1 MSKKITSKQINAL
14 AQAAIAIKKNSYSPY
29 SHFKVGA
36 AVLTEDGQ
44 IYSGT
49 NIENASFGLTL
60 CAERNAIF
68 AAICQGHRRVAALA
82 LCTDSVKGQK
92 FGTPC
97 GACRQVMTEFMDAK
111 APVILVAEG
120 KKGAFTIYKKPLKD
134 FMPYSFT
141 EF

>member
-1 MSKKITSKQINAL
+1 MSKKITTEQINQL
-14 AQAAIAIKKNSYSPY
+14 AKAAISVKKNSYSPY

-36 AVLTEDGQ
+36 AVLTADGK
-44 IYSGT
+44 IYTGT
-49 NIENASFGLTL
+49 NIENASFGLTI

-68 AAICQGHRRVAALA
+68 SAVCDGQRAILALA
-82 LCTDSVKGQK
+82 LCTDPVKGQK

-97 GACRQVMTEFMDAK
+97 GACRQVMTEFMQAN
-111 APVILVAEG
+111 APVILVSQD
-120 KKGAFTIYKKPLKD
+120 KKGKLMLYKKPLKN

>member
-1 MSKKITSKQINAL
+1 MNTKITSQQINAV

-36 AVLTEDGQ
+36 AVLINDGK

-68 AAICQGHRRVAALA
+68 AAVSQGHRKIIALA
-82 LCTDSVKGQK
+82 LCTDPVKGQS

-97 GACRQVMTEFMDAK
+97 GACRQVMTEFMD
-111 APVILVAEG
+111 PQTPIILVAEK
-120 KKGAFTIYKKPLKD
+120 KKGAFEILKKPLKN
-134 FMPYSFT
+134 FMPYAFT
-141 EF
+141 DF

>member
-1 MSKKITSKQINAL
+1 MNKKITSQQINAL
-14 AQAAIAIKKNSYSPY
+14 AKAAIAVKKHSYSPY

-36 AVLTEDGQ
+36 AVLTQDGH

-68 AAICQGHRRVAALA
+68 AAVCQGHRRIVALA
-82 LCTDSVKGQK
+82 LCTDTIKGQK

-97 GACRQVMTEFMDAK
+97 GACRQVMTEFMEAN
-111 APVILVAEG
+111 APIILVSEG
-120 KKGAFTIYKKPLKD
+120 KKGTFSLYKKPLKN
-134 FMPYSFT
+134 FMPYTFT

>member
-1 MSKKITSKQINAL
+1 MNKKINTKQVNAL
-14 AQAAIAIKKNSYSPY
+14 AQAAIAAKKHSYSPY

-36 AVLTEDGQ
+36 AVLTEDGK
-44 IYSGT
+44 IFTGT

-68 AAICQGHRRVAALA
+68 AAVCQGQRRLVALA
-82 LCTDSVKGQK
+82 VCTDTVKGQK

-97 GACRQVMTEFMDAK
+97 GACRQVMTEFMSADA
-111 APVILVAEG
+111 PIILVAEE
-120 KKGAFTIYKKPLKD
+120 KKGAFSVYKKPLKN

-141 EF
+141 QF